1 MVNKT
6 WDHCLCQEAGI
17 LVGEETANIQGHPD
31 VGIKAIMEMS
41 QSNVSVRVGRCFKW
55 ACQGRQTTR
64 HT

>member
-41 QSNVSVRVGRCFKW
+41 QSNVSIRVGRCFKW
-55 ACQGRQTTR
+55 AC
-64 HT
+64 